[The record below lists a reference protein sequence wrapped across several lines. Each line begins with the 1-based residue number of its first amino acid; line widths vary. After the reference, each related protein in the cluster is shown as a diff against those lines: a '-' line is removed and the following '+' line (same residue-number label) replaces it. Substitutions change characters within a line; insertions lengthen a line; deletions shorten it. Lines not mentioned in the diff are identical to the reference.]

1 MTKKRKA
8 KRVWPEVS
16 GCGGGAGGVGP
27 RSRPTL
33 SEIIDEV
40 KETVFNEREEQ
51 DGGEEQSD
59 NGLQEL
65 SF

>member
-1 MTKKRKA
+1 M
-8 KRVWPEVS
+8 WPEVS